1 MPDGEDR
8 MKPVLVI
15 MAAGMGS
22 RFGGLKQMTP
32 VDEAGQ
38 FILDYSAYDAIRA
51 GFEKIV
57 CVIKKEMEADFHATI
72 GSRIGSA
79 CELQYAFQRL
89 EDLPEGFTLPEGR
102 QKPWGTAHAV
112 WSARDRIDGPF
123 AVINADDFYGRGA
136 FQALYDFLSSE
147 GDAHTH
153 SLIAY
158 KLRNTLTENGTVA
171 RGVCSAD
178 EGGHLLT
185 VTERTCIQ
193 GPAQAPSY
201 SEDGGESWTPLDPDA
216 PVSLNTWGFRESFLD
231 AIGSRWSRFLEDTM
245 PQNPEKSEFF
255 LPGVVNECLAAGTD
269 RVTLLHTDDVWHGV
283 TYKNDL
289 PALKSALADMI
300 RKGIYPSDL
309 WN

>member
-1 MPDGEDR
+1 ME
-8 MKPVLVI
+8 PVLVI

-22 RFGGLKQMTP
+22 RFGGLKQLTP

-51 GFEKIV
+51 GFKKIV

-79 CELQYAFQRL
+79 CQLRYAFQCL

-112 WSARDRIDGPF
+112 WSARDLIDGPF

-136 FQALYDFLSSE
+136 FKALYDFLANR
-147 GDAHTH
+147 GDEHTH
-153 SLIAY
+153 ALIAY

-171 RGVCSAD
+171 RGVCTAD
-178 EGGHLLT
+178 ENGHLLT
-185 VTERTCIQ
+185 VTEHTCIQ
-193 GPAQAPSY
+193 GPAHTPSH
-201 SEDGGESWTPLDPDA
+201 SEDGKITWHPLDPDA
-216 PVSLNTWGFRESFLD
+216 PVSLNTWGFRESFLE
-231 AIGSRWSRFLEDTM
+231 AIGARWGRFLSESM
-245 PQNPEKSEFF
+245 PQNPEKAEFF

-283 TYKNDL
+283 TYKDDL
-289 PALKSALADMI
+289 PALKAALADMAQE
-300 RKGIYPSDL
+300 GIYPKNL
-309 WN
+309 WS